1 MPKKKHNA
9 IFQTET
15 EKIYENIYEIDIT
28 HNRPASEATKQY
40 FSSLGIPKN
49 TPYDQALQFIAQKQ
63 VKEEFQ
69 AGYLFTFS
77 PEHILQVYQ
86 DGKDTLSYDFMFTND
101 NGEHYYW
108 IRITVRIFYWD
119 EDKSVSMFVYRQNI
133 DSSKRQEQ
141 EMVEKWRK
149 TP

>member
-1 MPKKKHNA
+1 
-9 IFQTET
+9 
-15 EKIYENIYEIDIT
+15 
-28 HNRPASEATKQY
+28 
-40 FSSLGIPKN
+40 
-49 TPYDQALQFIAQKQ
+49 
-63 VKEEFQ
+63 
-69 AGYLFTFS
+69 
-77 PEHILQVYQ
+77 
-86 DGKDTLSYDFMFTND
+86 MFTND